1 MSQFQVK
8 VKSNFN
14 SKSKK
19 VEKGLEVTVLSNE
32 TSAPN
37 LMSRGKKEIKN
48 AFKNNFG
55 VDIEDMYISS
65 SYFEIKKLN

>member
-14 SKSKK
+14 
-19 VEKGLEVTVLSNE
+19 SNE

-55 VDIEDMYISS
+55 VEIEDMYISS